1 VAAPLPDPRST
12 LLDNVAS
19 LLGVLNRTLQTVL
32 TDPKVKVDDHFLSAA
47 GALLE
52 AADTAIKACAGGFPT
67 DPRRILT
74 EQTHL
79 AVGDYDSAHHAYKA
93 LQALQ
98 ALYGP
103 RAVEAVT
110 TIRVEGDIT
119 PEQVQAIIDD
129 YKRNGG
135 QHR

>member
-1 VAAPLPDPRST
+1 MAAPLPDPRAT
-12 LLDNVAS
+12 LLGNVAS
-19 LLGVLNRTLQTVL
+19 LLGVLNRTLQDVL
-32 TDPKVKVDDHFLSAA
+32 TDPGVKVDDYFLSAA

-79 AVGDYDSAHHAYKA
+79 AVGDYDSAKHAYK
-93 LQALQ
+93 ALQ